1 MKAEED
7 VSDTDH
13 YKQLDQ
19 DSCHYFGDHET
30 HESSSNIFGEPFSR
44 MILLFSMLSLKV
56 FSVHSSANIVDCES
70 GRKTAEYLEGQTFS
84 LCCSLNLECNR
95 TQGTDYL
102 GIKKRNSHSEHPS
115 RIAVKRTDRCVVRY
129 SVVSAV
135 TEDTGIYACYRNDD
149 NYIFDNMDVTIIE
162 KPSGFTIQSIMC
174 SDLKDL
180 NITFSYGNVN
190 PTFDQVQVTLE
201 EQAKEPMACQANCS
215 ASTQIC
221 LCQIRHASDSIIHNR
236 NVTLRVNVTRSSIE
250 STEFLTSINLIDF
263 IVPSPVQDLSI
274 FNISSTEV
282 ILKFRPTFQTKNV
295 IHWMF
300 ERGKVLTYHVTLFST
315 SPMEKWKIQFNKTVL
330 LDGKSNEFTAV
341 WFQDLIPF
349 TQYTLIVC
357 CSGGG
362 GQGQSRELTF
372 ITNQSVPLEPPEVDS
387 FSYMRWYDISR
398 VKSSCVFIIIKP
410 LQRTSSDRKDVSFKA
425 ELTTHSEDLPK
436 CYSICQLCQVP
447 RDSFSVKLWTLNR
460 IGQSKTYTEITIPTS
475 TDATKPTTIVEFET
489 GFVHLNVQLPSEY
502 HIENLTI
509 HWCHGENNARSLAI
523 CTDYPQ
529 HRFVS
534 PGHRSLNI
542 SIELDDLTTDIYT
555 TISTVRVFHLED
567 VSQGLLHDVTATQS
581 TKTARTSN
589 LFLLEKGDVS
599 AAENSIIRIFVS
611 AQVQGH
617 WMGMVE
623 AECYFDRN
631 SGHANVH
638 LSSFSDSSGQ
648 TFLRFGQHCDRTY
661 QFKVATFHIYSSID
675 VTCNSTYKLDE
686 VNSTL
691 ESHDY
696 PVPKDSLFIC
706 LLAVGYNGQ
715 IKFLPALPLMR
726 SSEDVNKNGT
736 LWVLSIAAPL
746 VLLIVLLTTGVSLM
760 RRCQNR
766 KSNFQEFIIKEKL
779 MKTDAET
786 FLKGKDIVDGTVDIT
801 RVSDT
806 NKFRAQLLKDS
817 DSPNQG
823 NSIHG
828 TIEKSFGAN
837 NHQGVELCSPELY
850 KDCGKHSLIFQ
861 ATASECS
868 SVNDDIHCVRLSSRS
883 RVSRDFSGSDDS
895 ETCDR
900 DDNNRKTT
908 RDTAL
913 FSDLNQCSDDQS
925 NICLGEASSYLKMN
939 LERENED
946 YRIDRQIPLTFCF
959 SEPLCSD
966 LSEASFDNISSS
978 SQ

>member
-1 MKAEED
+1 
-7 VSDTDH
+7 
-13 YKQLDQ
+13 
-19 DSCHYFGDHET
+19 
-30 HESSSNIFGEPFSR
+30 

-56 FSVHSSANIVDCES
+56 FSVHSSASIIDCES
-70 GRKTAEYLEGQTFS
+70 ERKTAEYLEGQTFS
-84 LCCSLNLECNR
+84 LCCSLDLECNR
-95 TQGTDYL
+95 TQWTDYL

-115 RIAVKRTDRCVVRY
+115 RFAVNRTDRCVVRY

-162 KPSGFTIQSIMC
+162 KPSGFTIQSITC

-180 NITFSYGNVN
+180 NITFSYRNVN

-221 LCQIRHASDSIIHNR
+221 LCQIRHAFDSIIHNR

-263 IVPSPVQDLSI
+263 IVPSPVQDLSV
-274 FNISSTEV
+274 FNISSTEA
-282 ILKFRPTFQTKNV
+282 ILKFRPTFETKNL

-330 LDGKSNEFTAV
+330 FDGKSSEFTAV

-362 GQGQSRELTF
+362 GQGQGRELTF
-372 ITNQSVPLEPPEVDS
+372 ITNQSVPLEPPEVDN

-410 LQRTSSDRKDVSFKA
+410 LHRTSSDRKDVSFKA
-425 ELTTHSEDLPK
+425 ELTTHSEDLPIKK

-447 RDSFSVKLWTLNR
+447 RDSFSVRLWTLNR

-475 TDATKPTTIVEFET
+475 TEATNPTTIVEFES
-489 GFVHLNVQLPSEY
+489 GFVHLNVQLPSE
-502 HIENLTI
+502 HDIENLTI
-509 HWCHGENNARSLAI
+509 HWCHGENNTRSLAI
-523 CTDYPQ
+523 CKDYPQ

-542 SIELDDLTTDIYT
+542 SIELDDLTSDIYT
-555 TISTVRVFHLED
+555 TISPLRVFHLED
-567 VSQGLLHDVTATQS
+567 VSQGLHDVAATQS

-589 LFLLEKGDVS
+589 LFLLEKED
-599 AAENSIIRIFVS
+599 APTAENSIIRIFVS
-611 AQVQGH
+611 AQVQGR

-631 SGHANVH
+631 SGHANVY

-661 QFKVATFHIYSSID
+661 QFKVATFHIHSSID
-675 VTCNSTYKLDE
+675 VTCNSTNKLDE
-686 VNSTL
+686 VSSTL
-691 ESHDY
+691 ESHVY

-706 LLAVGYNGQ
+706 VLAVGSNGQ

-726 SSEDVNKNGT
+726 SSEGLSTDVSKNGT
-736 LWVLSIAAPL
+736 LRALSIAAPL
-746 VLLIVLLTTGVSLM
+746 VLLIVLLTTGVSFM

-766 KSNFQEFIIKEKL
+766 KSNVQEFIIKEKL

-786 FLKGKDIVDGTVDIT
+786 FLKGRDIVDGTVDIT

-828 TIEKSFGAN
+828 TIQKSFGAN
-837 NHQGVELCSPELY
+837 NHQGVELGFTDLY
-850 KDCGKHSLIFQ
+850 KDYGKHNLKFQ
-861 ATASECS
+861 ATTSECS
-868 SVNDDIHCVRLSSRS
+868 LVNDDIHCDRLSSRS
-883 RVSRDFSGSDDS
+883 RVSRDYSGSDDS
-895 ETCDR
+895 GTCDR
-900 DDNNRKTT
+900 DGNDRETT
-908 RDTAL
+908 RDTEL

-925 NICLGEASSYLKMN
+925 NTCLSEASSYLKMN

-946 YRIDRQIPLTFCF
+946 YRKDRQIPLTFCF
-959 SEPLCSD
+959 SETLCSD
-966 LSEASFDNISSS
+966 LSEASFDTISSS